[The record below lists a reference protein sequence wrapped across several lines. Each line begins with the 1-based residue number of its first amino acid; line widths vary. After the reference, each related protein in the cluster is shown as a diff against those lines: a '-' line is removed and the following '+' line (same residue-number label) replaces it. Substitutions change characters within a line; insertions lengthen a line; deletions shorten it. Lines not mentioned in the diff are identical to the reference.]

1 MGGIQWFIL
10 IVIVLAGLAF
20 FNWKA
25 SQNQLAALQKQ
36 GFNITDDLKGQPN
49 LLVDSQAR
57 ELAVVTAKGFQRYGF
72 DQVEKVELH
81 FDQGVQTNENYRLNI
96 SFIGAAATEIKYE
109 NEWLAKEKEA
119 RLRELLP

>member
-10 IVIVLAGLAF
+10 IVIVLAGLALY
-20 FNWKA
+20 NWKA

-36 GFNITDDLKGQPN
+36 GFNISDDLKGQPN

-72 DQVEKVELH
+72 DQVAKVELR
-81 FDQGVQTNENYRLNI
+81 FDQGVQTDEKYRVHI
-96 SFIGAAATEIKYE
+96 SFNGAKATEINYE
-109 NEWLAKEKEA
+109 NEWLAKEQQA
-119 RLRELLP
+119 RLQDILQ

>member
-36 GFNITDDLKGQPN
+36 GFNITDDLNGQPN
-49 LLVDSQAR
+49 LLLDSQAR
-57 ELAVVTAKGFQRYGF
+57 ELAVVTAKGFQRYDF
-72 DQVEKVELH
+72 DQVENVELR
-81 FDQGVQTNENYRLNI
+81 FDQGVQTDENYRLYI
-96 SFIGAAATEIKYE
+96 SFDGAVATEIKYE
-109 NEWLAKEKEA
+109 NEWQAKEKQA
-119 RLRELLP
+119 RLQDILQ

>member
-36 GFNITDDLKGQPN
+36 GFNITDDLNGQPN
-49 LLVDSQAR
+49 LLLDSQAR
-57 ELAVVTAKGFQRYGF
+57 ELAVVTAKGFQRYDF
-72 DQVEKVELH
+72 DQVENVELR
-81 FDQGVQTNENYRLNI
+81 FDQGVQTDENYRLYI
-96 SFIGAAATEIKYE
+96 SFDSAVATEIKYE
-109 NEWLAKEKEA
+109 NEWQAKEKQA
-119 RLRELLP
+119 RLQDILQ

>member
-36 GFNITDDLKGQPN
+36 GFNISDDLKGQPH

-72 DQVEKVELH
+72 DQVENIELH
-81 FDQGVQTNENYRLNI
+81 FDQGVQTDENYRLHIRFN
-96 SFIGAAATEIKYE
+96 GAATTEIKYE
-109 NEWLAKEKEA
+109 NEWLAKEKQA
-119 RLRELLP
+119 RLQDILQ